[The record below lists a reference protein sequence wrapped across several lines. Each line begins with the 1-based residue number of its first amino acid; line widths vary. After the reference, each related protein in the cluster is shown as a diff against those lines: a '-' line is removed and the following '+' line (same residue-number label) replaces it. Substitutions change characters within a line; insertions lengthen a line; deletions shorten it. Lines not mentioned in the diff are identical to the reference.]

1 MKKYI
6 STIIVHI
13 GDIIAIPFFGLLTYY
28 FYFME
33 NKTFFEWILFLFSL
47 AGFLIDGAFTILYFT
62 YFKVPTI
69 HK

>member
-1 MKKYI
+1 MKK
-6 STIIVHI
+6 IINETTHI
-13 GDIIAIPFFGLLTYY
+13 GDILAIPFFGLLTYY
-28 FYFME
+28 FYVME

-62 YFKVPTI
+62 YFKVPII